1 MNPVP
6 LFWALQAAVLVL
18 ALLGGGIFPSTVCL
32 VAVFTLLAYS
42 LVPAIARWKTQTVAI
57 PGTATAPPVSS
68 TLEILMS
75 AVLLFVLLTAIPL
88 PPFLDPLIGR
98 LRAAQNQAAA
108 TLLKEAAGIGFFEDS
123 SPWFCLSR
131 NRAGTLRMF
140 LLLGAVFGSA
150 LCASRL
156 PSRWQKAH
164 LLFLAWAGGIIAI
177 GGYVGQWLIP
187 QHDTLWWT
195 IPVPPT
201 SPGPVGCFINR
212 NHFAGFLAVLCPVAL
227 AMADHFYRLRQRWA
241 ALGMASL
248 LCVMTFVL
256 ASTLSRG
263 ALLAF
268 VVGTGATGTWIIFR
282 RSRIAGT
289 FCLLLACGTL
299 LALYRLTPALRD
311 RVGELRDP
319 EKSGSVQTRL
329 QAWRETL
336 RTAGHYPVLGS
347 GANGLRMTYP
357 LHRTTSGKWLVN
369 AENEYVQLLAEGGL
383 IGTGL
388 ALALA
393 VAAFRRRQSVPITDD
408 RHAFKVAVVGAL
420 LTAAVHNA
428 VDFPARQPLYAVV
441 LASLAGLLLTP
452 PSAAEPP
459 RRHAMRLLP
468 AAVTMLGCAGLAL
481 GPMTALQRLDSYTL
495 LADSP
500 PSELH
505 RAIVWA
511 PTSWNAWYMSGRTAC
526 DAGLESQRLE
536 LCVFG
541 ESLMT
546 RAAACDPN
554 NYRLWYDV
562 GLVRRALRQKARA
575 DQAFARAR
583 ELRPWVSPPP
593 ERRQR

>member
-6 LFWALQAAVLVL
+6 IFWALQAAVLVL

-32 VAVFTLLAYS
+32 VAVFTVLAYS
-42 LVPAIARWKTQTVAI
+42 LVPALTRWRTASLSAPGPAAI
-57 PGTATAPPVSS
+57 PPVS
-68 TLEILMS
+68 TALEILMS
-75 AVLLFVLLTAIPL
+75 AVLLFVLLTALPL
-88 PPFLDPLIGR
+88 PPMLDPLIGP
-98 LRAAQNQAAA
+98 LRASQNHAAA
-108 TLLKEAAGIGFFEDS
+108 TLLKEAARIGFFEDG

-156 PSRWQKAH
+156 PLRWQKAH

-177 GGYVGQWLIP
+177 GGYVGQWVIP
-187 QHDTLWWT
+187 QEDTLWWT

-212 NHFAGFLAVLCPVAL
+212 NHFAGFLAILCPVAL
-227 AMADHFYRLRQRWA
+227 ALTDHFFRLRQRWN
-241 ALGMASL
+241 ALGMAVL
-248 LCVMTFVL
+248 LCVMTFAM

-282 RSRIAGT
+282 RSRIAGAC
-289 FCLLLACGTL
+289 CLVLACGIL
-299 LALYRLTPALRD
+299 LALYRMTPALRE
-311 RVGELRDP
+311 RVDELRDP

-329 QAWRETL
+329 QVWRETL
-336 RTAGHYPVLGS
+336 RTAVHYPILGS

-357 LHRTTSGKWLVN
+357 MHRTTSGKWLVN
-369 AENEYVQLLAEGGL
+369 AENEYAQLLAEGGI

-388 ALALA
+388 AVALAL
-393 VAAFRRRQSVPITDD
+393 AAFRRRQSAPITDD
-408 RHAFKVAVVGAL
+408 GYALRIAVVGSL

-441 LASLAGLLLTP
+441 LASMAGLLIKP
-452 PSAAEPP
+452 PSAAESPL
-459 RRHAMRLLP
+459 RRAARLLP
-468 AAVTMLGCAGLAL
+468 AALTMLGCAGLAL
-481 GPMTALQRLDSYTL
+481 GPMATLQRLDSYTL

-500 PSELH
+500 PSELR

-526 DAGLESQRLE
+526 DSGLESQRLD

-541 ESLMT
+541 ESLMS

-554 NYRLWYDV
+554 NYRLWYDT
-562 GLVRRALRQKARA
+562 GLVRRALRQKERA
-575 DQAFARAR
+575 DEAFARAR

-593 ERRQR
+593 EGRQH